1 MIDDDLLRFTLADET
16 AEEASGVEKKQPSLA
31 SQVIRSILLAALLVW
46 ASWLIVGWVFDR
58 LGDSFFG

>member
-1 MIDDDLLRFTLADET
+1 MIEDDVLRLTLADET
-16 AEEASGVEKKQPSLA
+16 IEEASDVEKERPSIA
-31 SQVIRSILLAALLVW
+31 SQVARSIFLAALLVS